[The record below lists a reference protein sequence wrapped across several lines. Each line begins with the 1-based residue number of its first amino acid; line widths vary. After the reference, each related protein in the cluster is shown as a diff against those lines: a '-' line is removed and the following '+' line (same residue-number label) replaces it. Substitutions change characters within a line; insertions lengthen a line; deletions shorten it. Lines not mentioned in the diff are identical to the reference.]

1 MKHTV
6 GLMRQSALPD
16 EGYELYFDEKPG
28 MVRIRFFENL
38 GPAEPGEDEEPSDS
52 IRFRYYDTWEYEIE
66 EVEAYVM
73 DNLAWLLERAKEEER
88 VSRLRNIA
96 EQAQKQLDATDYVE
110 IQLIRTERLYGKD
123 STEYQELLASRL
135 GILEQREVWV
145 QEVRDGR

>member
-6 GLMRQSALPD
+6 GLMRENNLPSQ
-16 EGYELYFDEKPG
+16 GYELYFDERPG

-38 GPAEPGEDEEPSDS
+38 GPAESREGEEQDDS

-135 GILEQREVWV
+135 DILEQREVWV

>member
-38 GPAEPGEDEEPSDS
+38 GPAEPRENEEPSDS

-135 GILEQREVWV
+135 GILEQREVLV